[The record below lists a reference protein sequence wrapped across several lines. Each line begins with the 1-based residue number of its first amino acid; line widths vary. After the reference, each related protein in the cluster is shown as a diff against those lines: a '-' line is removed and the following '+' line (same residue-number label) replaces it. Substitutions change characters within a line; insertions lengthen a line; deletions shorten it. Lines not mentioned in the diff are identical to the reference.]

1 MKKLILTAVIL
12 STLTMCKKA
21 DLQEANN
28 TIANADS
35 LMDKASETVNNLD
48 SNANAVLD
56 SVNLKAK
63 DLIKNKEDIEKA
75 FENSKNK
82 IDSISE
88 NIEKFKKD
96 VEDKKITSNIDS
108 IKNQIKK
115 EIPKATKTLTKVIY
129 KDKPG
134 KKQIVVPE
142 PSPLVKNG
150 SVEINVDN
158 ISEAKES
165 LREIIRKYDGT
176 VKTENLV
183 SNDEFQTFYLT
194 SKVPFEKFDYV
205 IEDLQNLGMI
215 QNKNLEVKGNAYSP
229 NKLGNLEITLYD
241 NHLKP
246 QENEKDKT
254 FGEKSADAIS
264 SGWTVIGSIL
274 LFLLPFWPVFL
285 IAGIGYYFYKKKNQD
300 KNQNPPKENN
310 TDENV

>member
-12 STLTMCKKA
+12 NTLTMCKKA
-21 DLQEANN
+21 DLQEANH
-28 TIANADS
+28 TIASADS
-35 LMDKASETVNNLD
+35 LIDKASETVNNLD
-48 SNANAVLD
+48 SNVNAALD

-75 FENSKNK
+75 FENSKEK

-88 NIEKFKKD
+88 NVEKFKKD
-96 VEDKKITSNIDS
+96 IEEKKITSNIDS

-115 EIPKATKTLTKVIY
+115 EIPKATKNLTKIIY
-129 KDKPG
+129 KDKPV
-134 KKQIVVPE
+134 KKENVVPE
-142 PSPLVKNG
+142 PSPMVKNG
-150 SVEINVDN
+150 SVELNVDN
-158 ISEAKES
+158 ISEAKQS

-194 SKVPFEKFDYV
+194 AKVPFEKFDYLV
-205 IEDLQNLGMI
+205 EDLQNLGMI
-215 QNKNLEVKGNAYSP
+215 RNKNLEVKGDTYSP

-246 QENEKDKT
+246 RENEKDKT
-254 FGEKSADAIS
+254 FREKSADAIS
-264 SGWTVIGSIL
+264 SGWNVIGNIL

-310 TDENV
+310 TDENM